1 MITRAT
7 QPRTEFSAR
16 GALAVEKEERRQD
29 MLHDLMI
36 LYTLFFRMGA
46 VTFGGGYALSLIHI

>member
-1 MITRAT
+1 
-7 QPRTEFSAR
+7 
-16 GALAVEKEERRQD
+16 

-46 VTFGGGYALSLIHI
+46 VTFGGGYAMLPSCGGKSSKTTSGWTRRPLWTITL